1 MKMWLRTFSVLLF
14 LGVVFGC
21 TPGAAAQTASALPDP
36 AKQTSQQQYFIS
48 AKAGTVNFLHGNVTI
63 KREGATN
70 WVPVTDR
77 DTIDTG
83 NLVRVPEGGV
93 IELLLNPGSYAR
105 VAGPS
110 EFEMTDASIASL
122 RLKLMHGYAIFEVT
136 GLSDGNDVALQ
147 VTTPKNKFLMVREGI
162 YRLNV
167 LDNGTSEL
175 IIRKGR
181 ARYGEGFVEQVK
193 DKKRILVTG
202 DTPVVTKVDSKDLD
216 EFDRWSQKRGQALA
230 EANNRLPQGM
240 VASAFSWYQ
249 NSGAYGFG
257 YAPFY
262 GIWSWSS
269 LLQSYVFCPF
279 YDGWYSPYG
288 YWYHQ
293 NFGLPWWYYRPL
305 PQYVPTGNGGT
316 VATTPSVGIDKTP
329 SRKLGPSHPLGSDGG
344 LTVSTNSGKKVPVD
358 IDRRDRKAPKS
369 FPTTI
374 EQVRTIQ
381 ESRASAGFGDNYNAP
396 TAAGSSGGGFSK
408 SPANPPIGGAA
419 QNRDQGGTMT
429 VTSRG
434 GGNNRNQ

>member
-1 MKMWLRTFSVLLF
+1 MKMWLRTFGILLF
-14 LGVVFGC
+14 LGVIFGC

-63 KREGATN
+63 KREGATT
-70 WVPVTDR
+70 WAPVTDR

-83 NLVRVPEGGV
+83 NLIRVPEGGV

-110 EFEMTDASIASL
+110 EFEMTDASITAL

-181 ARYGEGFVEQVK
+181 ARYGDGFVEQVK

-262 GIWSWSS
+262 GIWSWSP

-305 PQYVPTGNGGT
+305 PQAIPTSTGGT
-316 VATTPSVGIDKTP
+316 VANNPTGIDKNP
-329 SRKLGPSHPLGSDGG
+329 RHKFDPNPIGQKGG
-344 LTVSTNSGKKVPVD
+344 DTTVSNNSGKGFPRE
-358 IDRRDRKAPKS
+358 IDGRDRKAPKS

-374 EQVRTIQ
+374 EQVRVIQ
-381 ESRASAGFGDNYNAP
+381 ESRAAAGFGNSYDGS
-396 TAAGSSGGGFSK
+396 AATSNSGGFSK
-408 SPANPPIGGAA
+408 SSPVSAPIGGSV
-419 QNRDQGGTMT
+419 QTRDMGGSPS
-429 VTSRG
+429 VSNRG
-434 GGNNRNQ
+434 GGNNRGQ